1 MIARRAGFAKRPG
14 PEPGPP
20 RRRFDSSSPCLPRQD
35 KHREPTVFSDNMA
48 RSTSWRSAFLAAGL
62 ALVPAAALAAEPA
75 HKGPSE
81 LLFLGQVVALVL
93 LGRLLGEAMQRIGQ
107 PAVMGQLLA
116 GLLLG
121 PSVLGALWPAAQ
133 HALFPADPAQKA
145 MLDGVAQLGV
155 LMLLLLTGMET
166 DLKLVRRVG
175 RAAVSVS
182 LTGIVLPF
190 ACGFALGQAL
200 PETLL
205 PHPEARLVASLFLGT
220 ALSISSVKIVAMVV
234 REMNFSRRNIGQI
247 ILASAIID
255 DTVGWIIIAVIFSL
269 AGSGTIDV
277 GGLARSLIGTAIF
290 LALSLTV
297 GRRIV
302 FALIRWT
309 NDNFVSEVPVITVIL
324 LVMGGMAL
332 TTHAIGVHTVLGA
345 FVAGVLVGESPIL
358 THEIDEQLRGLITA
372 LFAPVFFGVAGL
384 SADLAILGD
393 PRLLA
398 LTGGLVLIA
407 SVGKFAGAF
416 LGGELGG
423 LRSRESLALA
433 AGMNARGSTEVII
446 ATIGLS
452 MGVLSRDLF
461 TMIVAMAILTTMAMP
476 PMLRW
481 ALGRLPLGR
490 AEKERLEREAF
501 DATGFLPNV
510 ERLLLAVD
518 DSANGKFASRLAG
531 CLAGARGVPITVLH
545 LGRHAKRQEKQRAK
559 ATSPEAAVKAG
570 AKTTAAVEAKVEEQ
584 KPAKV
589 PIMTRAGEA
598 EPASAVADEARKGYD
613 LLIVGFAKTVTAKG
627 AAFQRNV
634 ARAAAGF
641 DGPLAVVTAR
651 GDHLERP
658 TDSRMKIL
666 LPVTGTPVSRRA
678 TEVAVALARA
688 NDAPLDALYVASGES
703 GRRRRATATRRHEEE
718 ILKDTVALA
727 DRYRTPISTA
737 LRVDMAPDEAILRE
751 AARGGYDLIV
761 MGVNRRPGETL
772 FFGNVAAAV
781 LARASV
787 SVLFVAG

>member
-1 MIARRAGFAKRPG
+1 MVP
-14 PEPGPP
+14 
-20 RRRFDSSSPCLPRQD
+20 
-35 KHREPTVFSDNMA
+35 
-48 RSTSWRSAFLAAGL
+48 STAWRSALLAAGL
-62 ALVPAAALAAEPA
+62 ALAPAAGAVAAEPA
-75 HKGPSE
+75 PTAPSE
-81 LLFLGQVVALVL
+81 LLFLGQIVALVL

-121 PSVLGALWPAAQ
+121 PSVLGLLWPAAQ
-133 HALFPADPAQKA
+133 HALFPSNPAQKA

-166 DLKLVRRVG
+166 DLKLVRRIG

-182 LTGIVLPF
+182 LTGILLPF

-200 PETLL
+200 PDSLL

-255 DTVGWIIIAVIFSL
+255 DTIGWIIIAVIFSL

-277 GGLARSLIGTAIF
+277 GALAQSLLGTALF

-309 NDNFVSEVPVITVIL
+309 NDNFVSEVPVISVIL

-358 THEIDEQLRGLITA
+358 TREIDEQLRGLITA

-384 SADLAILGD
+384 SADLTILGD
-393 PRLLA
+393 TRLLA

-416 LGGELGG
+416 IGGELGG
-423 LRSRESLALA
+423 LRWRESLALA
-433 AGMNARGSTEVII
+433 SGMNARGSTEVII

-476 PMLRW
+476 PMLRA
-481 ALGRLPLGR
+481 ALRRLPLGR
-490 AEKERLEREAF
+490 AEKERLEREALE
-501 DATGFLPNV
+501 ATSFLPNV

-518 DSANGKFASRLAG
+518 NSANGKFASRLAG
-531 CLAGARGVPITVLH
+531 CLAGARGLPVTVLQ
-545 LGRHAKRQEKQRAK
+545 LGRRPKRAETADAK
-559 ATSPEAAVKAG
+559 ATGAEAAVKAG

-589 PIMTRAGEA
+589 PITTREGESA
-598 EPASAVADEARKGYD
+598 PDSAVAEEARKGYD
-613 LLIVGFAKTVTAKG
+613 MLVVGLAKTLTAKG
-627 AAFQRNV
+627 AFQRHV
-634 ARAAAGF
+634 ARTAGGF
-641 DGPLAVVTAR
+641 DGPLAVVIAR

-658 TDSRMKIL
+658 TESRMRIL

-678 TEVAVALARA
+678 TEIAVALARA
-688 NDAPLDALYVASGES
+688 NDAPLAALYVASSES
-703 GRRRRATATRRHEEE
+703 GRRRATATRRHEEE

-737 LRVDMAPDEAILRE
+737 LRVDVAPDEAILRE
-751 AARGGYDLIV
+751 AARGNYDLIV
-761 MGVNRRPGETL
+761 MGVNRRQGDTL
-772 FFGNVAAAV
+772 FFGNVAASV
-781 LARASV
+781 LAKAAA
-787 SVLFVAG
+787 SVLFVTG

>member
-1 MIARRAGFAKRPG
+1 M
-14 PEPGPP
+14 P
-20 RRRFDSSSPCLPRQD
+20 RSSS
-35 KHREPTVFSDNMA
+35 
-48 RSTSWRSAFLAAGL
+48 WRTALLAAGV
-62 ALVPAAALAAEPA
+62 ALVPAAAAVAAEPSG
-75 HKGPSE
+75 HGPSE
-81 LLFLGQVVALVL
+81 VLFLGQIVALVL
-93 LGRLLGEAMQRIGQ
+93 LGRLLGEGMQRIGQ

-121 PSVLGALWPAAQ
+121 PSVLGALWPAAHQ
-133 HALFPADPAQKA
+133 ALFPPGQGQKA

-182 LTGIVLPF
+182 LTGILLPF
-190 ACGFALGQAL
+190 ACGFALGQVM
-200 PETLL
+200 PEALL

-234 REMNFSRRNIGQI
+234 REMNFTRRNIGQI

-255 DTVGWIIIAVIFSL
+255 DTIGWIIIAVIFSL
-269 AGSGTIDV
+269 AGNGAIDV
-277 GGLARSLIGTAIF
+277 GELARSLIGTALF
-290 LALSLTV
+290 LALSLTI
-297 GRRIV
+297 GRRAV

-309 NDNFVSEVPVITVIL
+309 NDNFVSEVPVITAIL

-332 TTHAIGVHTVLGA
+332 ITHSIGVHTVLGA

-358 THEIDEQLRGLITA
+358 TREIDDQLRGLITA

-384 SADLAILGD
+384 SADLTILGD

-423 LRSRESLALA
+423 LRWRESLALA
-433 AGMNARGSTEVII
+433 SGMNARGSTEVII

-452 MGVLSRDLF
+452 MGVLGRDLF

-481 ALGRLPLGR
+481 ALRRLPLSR

-501 DATGFLPNV
+501 EATGFLPNV

-518 DSANGKFASRLAG
+518 ESANGKFASRLAG
-531 CLAGARGVPITVLH
+531 CLAGARGLPITVLH
-545 LGRHAKRQEKQRAK
+545 LGRRAKRQEQRRAD
-559 ATSPEAAVKAG
+559 AASPEAAVKAG

-589 PIMTRAGEA
+589 PIMTRADETGPE
-598 EPASAVADEARKGYD
+598 SAIAQEARKGYD
-613 LLIVGFAKTVTAKG
+613 LLIVGFTKTVTAKG
-627 AAFQRNV
+627 AFQRNV

-641 DGPLAVVTAR
+641 DGPLALVTAR
-651 GDHLERP
+651 GNHIERP
-658 TDSRMKIL
+658 TESGMKIL
-666 LPVTGTPVSRRA
+666 LPVTGTPISRRA

-688 NDAPLDALYVASGES
+688 NDAPLAALYIASGEG
-703 GRRRRATATRRHEEE
+703 GRRRHASATRRHEEE

-727 DRYRTPISTA
+727 DRYRTKISTA

-772 FFGNVAAAV
+772 YFGNVAASV
-781 LARASV
+781 LTKASA